1 VCFRS
6 HIEASSG
13 LYTYLIC
20 LALPLEYSSTLYIY
34 RLMHTY
40 RYVSKAVCRVRAGSR
55 CGLSVHISRGRPRY
69 PPSSPPCV
77 PTRAPARRCPHGASR
92 EHRAANRAPPRSGRA
107 TPTGDADYALRTRSL
122 RTTVYALTPINIY
135 G

>member
-1 VCFRS
+1 MCFRS

-20 LALPLEYSSTLYIY
+20 LALEYSSTLYIY

-69 PPSSPPCV
+69 PPPSSPPCV
-77 PTRAPARRCPHGASR
+77 PPAAPRAPLPAWRIPRTPRREPC
-92 EHRAANRAPPRSGRA
+92 APAIRPR
-107 TPTGDADYALRTRSL
+107 DADGRRRLRSTD
-122 RTTVYALTPINIY
+122 
-135 G
+135 

>member
-1 VCFRS
+1 MCFRS

-69 PPSSPPCV
+69 PPPSSPPCV
-77 PTRAPARRCPHGASR
+77 PPAAPRAPLPAWRIPRTAPRTVRPRDPAARRR
-92 EHRAANRAPPRSGRA
+92 RA
-107 TPTGDADYALRTRSL
+107 TPTTLYGLGVLGLRSTL
-122 RTTVYALTPINIY
+122 
-135 G
+135 

>member
-20 LALPLEYSSTLYIY
+20 LALEYSSTLYIY

-69 PPSSPPCV
+69 PPPGSSPPCV
-77 PTRAPARRCPHGASR
+77 PPRAPRPAAARMAHPAN
-92 EHRAANRAPPRSGRA
+92 RAANRAPPRSGRA

-122 RTTVYALTPINIY
+122 RTTVYALTPI
-135 G
+135 